1 MYRARVRDARW
12 RFADRRGELGFDISS
27 KTLPVTPSGW
37 LAMRNRHSESTDE
50 AQGRLGVGFYF

>member
-1 MYRARVRDARW
+1 MTLEQSLMMPYDIV
-12 RFADRRGELGFDISS
+12 FFDISS

-50 AQGRLGVGFYF
+50 A